1 MVGEQDAKA
10 FSDKNPSFAILIIS
24 ARDTTNRLLKFAQLV
39 TWVRDFRLVAP
50 VYYVEG
56 NGVLGP
62 GVNQIANLH
71 DVKQVDDGSIV
82 PIPEYY
88 LKQFKANVFI
98 FDSMNG
104 WDQILPNTIG
114 AFESISKLHN
124 YDYII
129 RTNLSSYW
137 NAMATIKLIRNLP
150 KKGLYAGP
158 VQEVNGLRWVE
169 GDAIILSSDVIQILL
184 QNKKLIDS
192 RIIDDVS
199 IALTLKKLGVLPIDI
214 PRPWVRIH
222 LKRVA
227 LSFSPNNSTQLRQ
240 YLRFRFPDAFTSS
253 PTIRCKHPHRI
264 LGYSIRMDPIIFLV
278 LHATSLLR
286 KLSSD

>member
-1 MVGEQDAKA
+1 MVEEQDANT

-24 ARDTTNRLLKFAQLV
+24 ARDTTYRLLKFAQLV
-39 TWVRDFRLVAP
+39 TWVRDFRKVAP

-62 GVNQIANLH
+62 GVNQVENLH
-71 DVKQVDDGSIV
+71 DVKKVDDGSIV

-88 LKQFKANVFI
+88 LKQFKGNVLI
-98 FDSMNG
+98 FDSING

-137 NAMATIKLIRNLP
+137 NTMATIKLIRNLP

-214 PRPWVRIH
+214 PRPWVRIQF
-222 LKRVA
+222 KRVA
-227 LSFSPNNSTQLRQ
+227 LSLQESSRTHLRRNV
-240 YLRFRFPDAFTSS
+240 RFRFPDTLTLGANV
-253 PTIRCKHPHRI
+253 RCKNPHKI
-264 LGYSIRMDPIIFLV
+264 LGYSVRMDPIIFMILKAAA
-278 LHATSLLR
+278 LFR
-286 KLSSD
+286 KLYSG

>member
-1 MVGEQDAKA
+1 MVEEQDANT

-24 ARDTTNRLLKFAQLV
+24 ARDTTYRLLKFAQLV
-39 TWVRDFRLVAP
+39 TWVRDFRKVAP

-62 GVNQIANLH
+62 GVNQVENLH
-71 DVKQVDDGSIV
+71 DVKKVDDGSIV

-88 LKQFKANVFI
+88 LKQFKGNVLI
-98 FDSMNG
+98 FDSING

-137 NAMATIKLIRNLP
+137 NTMATIKLIRNLP

-192 RIIDDVS
+192 RIIDDLS
-199 IALTLKKLGVLPIDI
+199 IALTLKKLGVIPIDI
-214 PRPWVRIH
+214 PRPWVRIQF
-222 LKRVA
+222 KRVA
-227 LSFSPNNSTQLRQ
+227 LSLQESNRSHLRRNV
-240 YLRFRFPDAFTSS
+240 RFRFPDTLTLGANV
-253 PTIRCKHPHRI
+253 RCKNPHKI
-264 LGYSIRMDPIIFLV
+264 LGYSVRMDPIIFMILKAAA
-278 LHATSLLR
+278 LFR
-286 KLSSD
+286 KLYSG

>member
-1 MVGEQDAKA
+1 MVEEQDANT

-24 ARDTTNRLLKFAQLV
+24 ARDTTYRLLKFAQLV
-39 TWVRDFRLVAP
+39 TWVRDFRKVAP

-62 GVNQIANLH
+62 GVNQVENLH
-71 DVKQVDDGSIV
+71 DVKKVDDGSIV

-88 LKQFKANVFI
+88 LKQFKGNVLI
-98 FDSMNG
+98 FDSING

-137 NAMATIKLIRNLP
+137 NTMATIKLIRNLP

-192 RIIDDVS
+192 RIIDDLS
-199 IALTLKKLGVLPIDI
+199 IALTLKKLGVIPIDI
-214 PRPWVRIH
+214 PRPWVRIQF
-222 LKRVA
+222 KRVA
-227 LSFSPNNSTQLRQ
+227 LSLQESSRTHLRRNV
-240 YLRFRFPDAFTSS
+240 RFRFPDTLTLGANV
-253 PTIRCKHPHRI
+253 RCKNPHKI
-264 LGYSIRMDPIIFLV
+264 LGYSVRMDPIIFMILKAAA
-278 LHATSLLR
+278 LFR
-286 KLSSD
+286 KLYSG